1 MAVAPALRATF
12 SNLVADGKSRLVV
25 DMTDVDSIDSAALG
39 ALVSGLKA
47 ARGAG
52 GDLRIVAPS
61 MQVLTVL
68 ELTNLRRVLPPYP
81 STGDAYRPHD

>member
-68 ELTNLRRVLPPYP
+68 GVDQPEAGATAVP